1 MYHNLMVPVDNSMLS
16 AANVDAAVQLAH
28 RLGARITFFHA
39 TADLAATSD
48 GDLLRIIAPD
58 EFSVESLGD
67 TNAVL
72 SKAAASAAAR
82 GVPCETLA
90 KTSDRPAE
98 AIVDAAQARGCDLIM
113 MASRG
118 VRGVAGWLHSSQ
130 TERVLRRSP
139 VALLVTRVA
148 SNDPLTPS
156 ERALAIILD
165 EHRSI
170 ATVVRGMRDLVQ
182 EAAASG
188 AAPDLVSLRTML
200 TYVQAFPLRLHH
212 PKEEMFL
219 HRRLRERTPACD
231 QLLRE
236 LEEQHAREHEL
247 VGQTL
252 GKLQTVNPSDE
263 ASVASLIQG
272 VEALVEHIWQHL
284 ALEERSILP
293 AARQHLH
300 EDDWQEMADAFE
312 GNNDPRFGELSADEF
327 RRLFTHIANQLQAQV
342 SH

>member
-1 MYHNLMVPVDNSMLS
+1 MYRNLMVPVDNSMLS
-16 AANVDAAVQLAH
+16 AANVDAAVQLAE

-39 TADLAATSD
+39 TPDLAATSD
-48 GDLLRIIAPD
+48 GDLLRMIAPD
-58 EFSVESLGD
+58 EFSTASLGD

-82 GVPCETLA
+82 GVRCETLA
-90 KTSDRPAE
+90 RTSDRPAQ
-98 AIVDAAQARGCDLIM
+98 AIVDAAQSRGCDLIV

-118 VRGVAGWLHSSQ
+118 ARGVDSWLHASQ

-148 SNDPLTPS
+148 SNDPLKPS
-156 ERALAIILD
+156 ERALTIILD

-188 AAPDLVSLRTML
+188 AALDVFGLKTML
-200 TYVQAFPLRLHH
+200 TYLQAFPLQLHH

-219 HRRLRERTPACD
+219 HRRLRERASACD

-236 LEEQHAREHEL
+236 LEDQHAREHEL
-247 VGQTL
+247 VDQTL
-252 GKLQTVNPSDE
+252 GRLQSLNPSD
-263 ASVASLIQG
+263 ASAVASLSQG
-272 VEALVEHIWQHL
+272 VEALAEHIWRHL

-293 AARQHLH
+293 AARQHLR
-300 EDDWQEMADAFE
+300 EEDWQEMADAFE
-312 GNNDPRFGELSADEF
+312 GNNDPRFGELPADEF
-327 RRLFTHIANQLQAQV
+327 RRLFTHIANLLQAQARP
-342 SH
+342 